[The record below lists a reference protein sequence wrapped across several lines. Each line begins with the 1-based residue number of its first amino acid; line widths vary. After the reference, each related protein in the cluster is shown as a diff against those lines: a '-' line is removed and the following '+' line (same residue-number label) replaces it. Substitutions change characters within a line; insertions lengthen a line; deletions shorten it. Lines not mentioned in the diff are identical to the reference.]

1 MRGLDGKPKDE
12 LTHLEKSMLAE
23 MEHYL
28 GVGGVTVD
36 DRITE
41 IATALGVPIPFG
53 PDRERVRQLWQLFHE
68 AV

>member
-1 MRGLDGKPKDE
+1 MRGLDEGHKDE

-28 GVGGVTVD
+28 GVGGITLD
-36 DRITE
+36 DRIAQ
-41 IATALGVPIPFG
+41 IATAIGAPIPFG
-53 PDRERVRQLWQLFHE
+53 SDRERVRQLWQLFHE